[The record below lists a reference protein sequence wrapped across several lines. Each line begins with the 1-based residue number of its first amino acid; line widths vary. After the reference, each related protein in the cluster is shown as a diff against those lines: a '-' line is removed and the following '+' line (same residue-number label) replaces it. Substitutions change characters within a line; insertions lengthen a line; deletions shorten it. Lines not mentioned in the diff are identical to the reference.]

1 MESEQI
7 ICEACQPDAEKV
19 GENELSDFLTANNSW
34 KLKTENRTE
43 KLEKTFGFSNFVE
56 AQKFANLVGELA
68 EQEGH
73 HPSILLEYGSAS
85 INWWSQKIKG
95 IHAKDLN
102 LASKTDQ
109 LYKEFEY

>member
-19 GENELSDFLTANNSW
+19 GENELSDFLTTNSSW

-43 KLEKTFGFSNFVE
+43 KLEKTFEFSNFVE

-73 HPSILLEYGSAS
+73 HPSILLEYGSTS

-95 IHAKDLN
+95 IHAKDLS

-109 LYKEFEY
+109 LYKEFED